1 MTDNTTPTEAAQIAL
16 VAKLVQQLDDAL
28 QQPGVGAQLGHLS
41 QEFQYAIVA
50 FRSRFRTYL
59 PQAQQDLFSAA
70 ASAVLPS
77 P

>member
-1 MTDNTTPTEAAQIAL
+1 MTDNAPSTEAEPLALIAS
-16 VAKLVQQLDDAL
+16 LVQQLDHAL
-28 QQPGVGAQLGHLS
+28 QQPGVDAQLGHLS

-70 ASAVLPS
+70 ASAVLS
-77 P
+77 PP